1 MKKIS
6 ILSLFFLYVLS
17 SFSQTVDMTGRKF
30 FEQTN
35 SNVIYTF
42 QYTEIKGSPF
52 LSDRWMKG
60 KAFLDRE
67 VSYDNLQIKLDLY
80 NNKFIINWHDTSFQI
95 STTVKQVE
103 LFPTGDTV
111 NAMVFR
117 NGYSV
122 TAKINAE
129 TYLQVLT
136 DGKLTFLKYIK
147 KEMNDFSEYSDA
159 TKYKR
164 FEETDKYFI
173 FANGEFREIAL
184 NKKSLQDI
192 LPDKWNEVEDYL
204 TKYKV
209 NVKVQEG
216 WRLAIQYYNSL

>member
-1 MKKIS
+1 MKKINT
-6 ILSLFFLYVLS
+6 LSLFFLHVLF

-30 FEQTN
+30 FEETN
-35 SNVIYTF
+35 SNVLYTF
-42 QYTEIKGSPF
+42 QYTEIKGTPF
-52 LSDRWMKG
+52 LSDKWMRG
-60 KAFLDRE
+60 KAFLDHE
-67 VSYDNLQIKLDLY
+67 VSFDNLQIKLDLY
-80 NNKFIINWHDTSFQI
+80 NNKFIINWHDSSFQI
-95 STTVKQVE
+95 STTVKQIE

-111 NAMVFR
+111 NGLVFR
-117 NGYSV
+117 NGYSIN
-122 TAKINAE
+122 AKINAR
-129 TYLQVLT
+129 TYLQVLA

-164 FEETDKYFI
+164 FEEIDKYFI

>member
-42 QYTEIKGSPF
+42 QYTEIKGTPF

>member
-6 ILSLFFLYVLS
+6 ILSLFFLYALS

-42 QYTEIKGSPF
+42 QYTEIKGTPF
-52 LSDRWMKG
+52 LSDKWMKG

-95 STTVKQVE
+95 STAVKQVE

-129 TYLQVLT
+129 TYLQVLA
-136 DGKLTFLKYIK
+136 DGKLTLLKYIK

-173 FANGEFREIAL
+173 FGNGQFREITL

-192 LPDKWNEVEDYL
+192 LPDKW
-204 TKYKV
+204 KR
-209 NVKVQEG
+209 G
-216 WRLAIQYYNSL
+216 C

>member
-1 MKKIS
+1 MKKINT
-6 ILSLFFLYVLS
+6 LSLFFLHVLF

-30 FEQTN
+30 FEETN
-35 SNVIYTF
+35 SNVLYTF
-42 QYTEIKGSPF
+42 QYTEIKGTPF
-52 LSDRWMKG
+52 LSDKWMRG
-60 KAFLDRE
+60 KAFLDHE
-67 VSYDNLQIKLDLY
+67 VSFDNLQIKLDLY
-80 NNKFIINWHDTSFQI
+80 NNKFIINWHDSSFQI
-95 STTVKQVE
+95 STTVKQIE

-111 NAMVFR
+111 NGLVFR
-117 NGYSV
+117 NGYSIN
-122 TAKINAE
+122 AKINAR
-129 TYLQVLT
+129 TYLQVLA